1 VSTVGTITGFGSV
14 FINSERFETD
24 DQTVVS
30 VEGEDDVT
38 GDTSGLRLGMKVTVK
53 GTESEGSR
61 TAQSVDYDDDL
72 KGAAENVTPNA
83 ANPEIGTFTVA
94 GQTVTVDANTVFD
107 DDVGNNDGINGIDI
121 RDLDPGNFAGN
132 TPIVVE
138 VSGYPTTDGY
148 LATRVDRVNIASTD
162 LGQSGVDGDEVEV
175 KGIVDDV
182 APDGSS
188 ITINGTVFLVNA
200 STFFEAGL
208 AADSDLI
215 GRFVEIKADIDG
227 GGAFVAIRVE
237 REDNLDDF
245 SDDDEFEIEGVLTA
259 VDTSADPDQ
268 IQINGLSLSVD
279 DASSLVSRVGKRVEL
294 KGSFD
299 ENGVLVLS
307 LIKLE
312 VENSIR
318 VEDQIAS
325 VDTTAQTIMPR
336 LGLVIAPTG
345 NSRIEDDVQDGGDA
359 LSVDDFLARLSA
371 SDFIEARG
379 FPEGGG
385 DITWTRVEREDN
397 DDPDC
402 RLRGPVDADSIQD
415 PEFSIQG
422 VTIDT
427 TGLGFGGFEDENDVD
442 IGRAAFFSRLQAGD
456 VVQAESDDAGLG
468 CSDGRLATESTGEVS
483 FELLDDVYGANDTP
497 DPGSGNNG
505 DPNDNEVSG
514 AIENLDTANNSFSI
528 NGRDIQVTDDTLI
541 DSSIVE
547 AARGVE
553 LGPEDLRLGDIPEA
567 LGDLF
572 ANGDIVQVTLDG
584 DNAVLIESLD

>member
-1 VSTVGTITGFGSV
+1 VSSVGTITGFGSV
-14 FINSERFETD
+14 FINGDRFETD

-53 GTESEGSR
+53 GTESQGTR

-83 ANPEIGTFTVA
+83 SNPEIGTFTVA
-94 GQTVTVDANTVFD
+94 GQTVTVDVNTVFD
-107 DDVGNNDGINGIDI
+107 DDVGNNDRITGIDI
-121 RDLDPGNFAGN
+121 RDLDPSNFAGN

-138 VSGYPTTDGY
+138 VSGYPTTDGF

-162 LGQSGVDGDEVEV
+162 LGQSSVDGDEIEV
-175 KGIVDDV
+175 KGVVDDV
-182 APDGSS
+182 ASDGSS

-227 GGAFVAIRVE
+227 GGAFVAVRVE
-237 REDNLDDF
+237 REDDLSDF
-245 SDDDEFEIEGVLTA
+245 SDDDEFEIEGILTA
-259 VDTSADPDQ
+259 VDTSADPDE
-268 IQINGLSLSVD
+268 IQINGLSLRVD
-279 DASSLVSRVGKRVEL
+279 DASSLVSRAGKRVEL

-299 ENGVLVLS
+299 GNGVLVLS

-325 VDTTAQTIMPR
+325 VDINAQTITPR
-336 LGLVIAPTG
+336 LGLVITPTG
-345 NSRIEDDVQDGGDA
+345 DSRIEDDVQDGGDT
-359 LSVDDFLARLSA
+359 LSVADFLARLSA

-379 FPEGGG
+379 FPEDGG

-397 DDPDC
+397 DDSDC
-402 RLRGPVDADSIQD
+402 RLQGPVDADSIQD

-422 VTIDT
+422 ITIDT
-427 TGLGFGGFEDENDVD
+427 TGLGFGGFEDENDLD
-442 IGRAAFFSRLQAGD
+442 IGRTAFFSRLQAGD

-483 FELLDDVYGANDTP
+483 FELLDDVFGANDTP

-505 DPNDNEVSG
+505 DPNDNEISG
-514 AIENLDTANNSFSI
+514 AIANLDTANNSFSI
-528 NGRDIQVTDDTLI
+528 NGRSIQVTDDTLI

-547 AARGVE
+547 DARGVE
-553 LGPEDLRLGDIPEA
+553 LGPDDLRLGDIPET

-572 ANGDIVQVTLDG
+572 ANGDIVKVTLDG
-584 DNAVLIESLD
+584 DNAVLIEGLD